1 MSLPREPRQKM
12 INMMYLVLT
21 ALLAL
26 NVSSEILNAFKTVNK
41 SLENTNSTVNRST
54 ETLMKSLEEKKNDP
68 ATSTRAQLWQPRAKQ
83 AQDLSK
89 EVFDY
94 IQGLK
99 DRILTEAGGNPKD
112 PTKKFKEDNLDITT
126 NILIEKGEGRKL
138 EAKLKKFREDILAI
152 DPSIDSA
159 FSTELPIN
167 LEKPKSESRAGKTWE
182 GAYFHMV
189 PTVAGLTILSKF
201 QMDVKNSENRVVQ
214 FCHNKVGEVNV
225 VFDSYGAVLGQS
237 SNYLMPGQN
246 LDITAG
252 VGAFSK
258 KAQPVILIGG
268 SATTIGEDGAA
279 HVTVPGG
286 GIGQHSI
293 PVRITYMN
301 QNTGKMET
309 MEKNIT
315 YTVGQANASIALDK
329 MNVLYIGVD
338 NPVTIAASG
347 GGDDRVKPT
356 IAGGGGSLTKV
367 GPGKYVARV
376 NSITDK
382 CIITVVV
389 DGKTA
394 GSSEFRVRTVPM
406 AQAYVGGQPS
416 GANITAGAFRA
427 QAGVGAGIKD
437 FPFELKYEVVSYT
450 LTCDTDDGD
459 IVSVNGSGNAFTGP
473 VRNAIDRNV
482 KANKLV
488 TIENIRVKGP
498 DGRTSIAPSLF
509 YNIK

>member
-41 SLENTNSTVNRST
+41 SLENTNSVVNKST
-54 ETLMKSLEEKKNDP
+54 QTLMASLDEKRKDP
-68 ATSTRAQLWQPRAKQ
+68 ATSARAELWYPKAKQ

-89 EVFDY
+89 GVFDY
-94 IQGLK
+94 IQTLK
-99 DRILTEAGGNPKD
+99 DRILTEAGGDPKD
-112 PTKKFKEDNLDITT
+112 PTKKFKEGDLETSTRIM
-126 NILIEKGEGRKL
+126 ISKGEGSKL
-138 EAKLKKFREDILAI
+138 LQALKEYREAMLKI

-159 FSTELPIN
+159 FGATLPID
-167 LEKPKSESRAGKTWE
+167 LTKPKSESRAGKTWE

-201 QMDVKNSENRVVQ
+201 QMDVKTSENRVVQ

-258 KAQPVILIGG
+258 KAQPTILIGG
-268 SATTIGEDGAA
+268 TQAPIGEDGAA
-279 HVTVPGG
+279 HVTLPGG
-286 GIGQHSI
+286 GIGQHTI

-315 YTVGQANASIALDK
+315 YNVGQANASIALDK

-347 GGDDRVKPT
+347 GGDDKVKPSIT
-356 IAGGGGSLTKV
+356 GGGGSLTKV
-367 GPGKYVARV
+367 GAGKYVARV
-376 NSITDK
+376 NTVTDK
-382 CIITVVV
+382 CIITVTV
-389 DGKTA
+389 DGKVA
-394 GSSEFRVRTVPM
+394 GASEFRVRTVPQ
-406 AQAYVGGQPS
+406 AQAYVGGQAS
-416 GANITAGAFRA
+416 GANMSAGQFRA
-427 QAGVGAGIKD
+427 QPSVGAGIKD
-437 FPFELKYEVVSYT
+437 FPFDLKYEVVSYT
-450 LTCDTDDGD
+450 FTVDTDEGD
-459 IVSVNGSGNAFTGP
+459 IISIPASGYLFQGA
-473 VRNAIDRNV
+473 VKQAIDRHV
-482 KANKLV
+482 KAGKMV
-488 TIENIRVKGP
+488 TIDNIRVKGP
-498 DGRTSIAPSLF
+498 DGRTTAAPSLL
-509 YNIK
+509 YYIK